1 MTANNENQEEKK
13 VAQPVAAAPV
23 DLATFDWDA
32 YENDLG
38 VYDDTKEHIEAEY
51 DQTPH
56 GVDGRLKVATAELL
70 ISIWPLACSVGAA
83 NVIGTRE

>member
-32 YENDLG
+32 YENDEVVPASEKEELTKKYEDTLSSIAEKEVVEG
-38 VYDDTKEHIEAEY
+38 TGEPICGHDDLRVESA
-51 DQTPH
+51 
-56 GVDGRLKVATAELL
+56 
-70 ISIWPLACSVGAA
+70 
-83 NVIGTRE
+83 